1 MSTSKNVTKDNFR
14 IVGNIEF
21 SGDIKPIDSGLH
33 DLGSPEKRF
42 KDIYL
47 ADHLTGGDPRI
58 HFGDFDFSAAN
69 VIEARDA
76 AALANTA
83 LQPGGVDFDLDIW
96 NKPTTL
102 AGYGIVDSYV
112 PGDLQASGSASLDG
126 SAIISTTERDMI
138 VSGSGIANFQSDVII
153 DNILTV
159 TDTVYLSGST
169 VHKGTILPYDHNM
182 IDIGSDASRFKD
194 IYASDTLYIGT
205 ETFRDTDVGT
215 IRDVQNGSYA
225 TAAQG
230 SLADTALQPDDDIVV
245 NNISLSGHLLGPNT
259 MVIDPEGFGDITG
272 KVVILGDLQVDG
284 VTTTVNSTNVA
295 VSGKLINLARGSSN
309 AVEANGSGLYV
320 EGAQATL
327 KYMAGTDSWTTNR
340 HMGVNHGGDTDVAL
354 SVKQSFTEASN
365 HDIFHAIDL
374 LDNPRVKITES
385 FDFIINDSTRDIT
398 AIKSN
403 GRIGINTINPA
414 VSLHVNTTDAVMLPR
429 GLTIQR
435 PLAQTHS
442 QRGYIRYNI
451 ETDRFEGFGKY
462 NTWSVLDSTHDSDQD
477 TYIRTEKTDGSD
489 EDTIEFITDGTT
501 KMWVKPTGFVGI
513 GTEFPSTILHVN
525 TTTPTSTR
533 PVVIITAPTPSIS
546 LNDNSNSG
554 DMNIQWQ
561 SSVGDE
567 SGLRFW
573 RDDVTSP
580 DLMISLDG
588 NIGIN
593 TTEPETRLHIV
604 DGTIKT
610 EHVAVPKLNLYRN
623 ENDRSSDVGHDAI
636 GGFWRLDNLNDVFQ
650 LRRPDDSHF
659 VSANLNV
666 NKFSIVKDSSRL
678 DLGQWDGISNRI
690 ESSGR
695 ELHITSYED
704 GIYFGENG
712 NKRHYFDND
721 GEVGINTVTPDG
733 MLTIGNI
740 GAVNG
745 RKVLTFAEGATPSMW
760 FASGLVPTDGNNYM
774 YLDSPH
780 ANAHGIMTWKLDGN
794 VGVNITNPVSL
805 FHVVHRETDQSRLVT
820 FKIERE
826 FTPVAA
832 NTTQQRYEKAMA
844 IDARACNI
852 PADSVENGYRI
863 GLDASGYIADTN
875 FKGHLEQNYGIWA
888 RAGAYHN
895 ENEASQQGTGTI
907 NNSYAVFVDCL
918 QSDNVTINNSYGIFQ
933 AANYTD
939 DPDESKNY
947 FDSRVGIGVGDPKF
961 KLHVQHPTTNSV
973 ALFESLDANVNIRF
987 RDNTTTSDAYVGATG
1002 NDIVLGNVSGSDHVT
1017 VKQSGKVGIGIAEPD
1032 TLLHIYA
1039 DASSVN
1045 STRLLT
1051 LENRS
1056 SDLAENS
1063 SYISFKFTDD
1073 NENEDP
1079 QVMIGAVV
1087 GQNASANSA
1096 LAEGAGAFVVR
1107 TNNPSGGG
1115 DPAAGIQHNDSTNLR
1130 ERFRVDYRGNVGIG
1144 TTSPDHK
1151 LDIST
1156 NDTTGLRLI
1165 NHDASGVNASNDP
1178 PAILFQANGWDTDI
1192 GSRPYSARIR
1202 VNSNYSGASERGN
1215 THPVINFDLETNED
1229 NPDDNLSTKM
1239 MINADGNVG
1248 IGTVSPD
1255 ARLHVDH
1262 SINGINSGMIVS
1274 NFNTTAGTQQHTRLQ
1289 FGLARNSGTLKDNA
1303 GEIIVGKLTDWTNA
1317 DTNLN
1322 SFMKFKIMDG
1332 MVSTDQLYIHTAGAD
1347 FRGYVGTDEIRT
1359 KSSSVGGAVNG
1370 MKINIGESYSYEQN
1384 ALGNESLFINAETGI
1399 QLNTSPDNWAS
1410 GWAGRDTTFISGDQI
1425 TINGDQVWHNG
1436 NVDNDDGL
1444 MRKRKRTI
1452 ALAKATE
1459 KRVLRI
1465 TGTSYASA
1473 IKVHMWGTTGN
1484 VVVNTVTEILVNHS
1498 HGINISSNTG
1508 AYTGVTWRVVSTG
1521 NDNFD
1526 LYVAYGSNGSTQGDA
1541 LNAHFTVY
1549 TYGNESVAFEPT
1561 ATAYVVNASSTNEH
1575 THGTGTN
1582 TIYHSSRSDTS
1593 LKVDGYGFFGGAPV
1607 TNTQSN
1613 NGIYL
1618 GTSASNSD
1626 RHVSIVSPN
1635 TGNSYIDFATTGAD
1649 FGGRIQYNHPGE
1661 RFQIF
1666 TGGNTERLRVNST
1679 GTTSL
1684 FRLSSRASYGW
1695 NSYGDIERVE
1705 YDVDTITMVH
1715 KTANSYTFHEYGNAE
1730 TYHDFR
1736 ITVDYKTGDDSHW
1749 GVSFAATGSDPENNM
1764 WSVIMRDNDN
1774 VRVQKR
1780 VSGNQSYFPTSSYE
1794 ANTGITNDD
1803 GIWHTL
1809 TVEKIGDRISVWV
1822 DGSRRI
1828 AYKNFS
1834 GANDTGSVGLTTYKD
1849 SSTVVF
1855 RGFRVERL
1863 SSSTETLTGPLHIY
1877 KTTTGN
1883 EDSSILIDGATNSER
1898 SITFNDAGVVKWWF
1912 GRDNNTPISNG
1923 LGFWNGTTNKWAL
1936 TFDDT
1941 TSNIAVGGI
1950 STSDAKI
1957 LIGGIGANNNVKM
1970 LGFGENDTGTS
1981 SIWFNSGF
1989 EPTNQENYLSL
2000 ASSYGDKLMM
2010 WKLDGRVGINGANP
2024 TRTLEVNGSI
2034 RAYGENVNGGVTEMT
2049 LDGQFG
2055 NKLFYNRNFTVPHTG
2070 SSNTFT
2076 KYFNFCIQSSGAYYY
2091 KVTMMSRRYND
2102 AGSGTGNRFYGCV
2115 VDEGYLAWES
2125 DGDYGTNHHDG
2136 QTSSL
2141 GALTVL
2147 SKSCFLADSTTATST
2162 TPDNNNYSNCIVRYE
2177 IQFNGVIDTTNTG
2190 QGVYVNVELTTVH
2203 GNNMITSPHFFST

>member
-1 MSTSKNVTKDNFR
+1 M
-14 IVGNIEF
+14 
-21 SGDIKPIDSGLH
+21 
-33 DLGSPEKRF
+33 
-42 KDIYL
+42 
-47 ADHLTGGDPRI
+47 
-58 HFGDFDFSAAN
+58 
-69 VIEARDA
+69 
-76 AALANTA
+76 
-83 LQPGGVDFDLDIW
+83 
-96 NKPTTL
+96 
-102 AGYGIVDSYV
+102 
-112 PGDLQASGSASLDG
+112 
-126 SAIISTTERDMI
+126 
-138 VSGSGIANFQSDVII
+138 
-153 DNILTV
+153 
-159 TDTVYLSGST
+159 
-169 VHKGTILPYDHNM
+169 
-182 IDIGSDASRFKD
+182 
-194 IYASDTLYIGT
+194 
-205 ETFRDTDVGT
+205 
-215 IRDVQNGSYA
+215 
-225 TAAQG
+225 
-230 SLADTALQPDDDIVV
+230 
-245 NNISLSGHLLGPNT
+245 
-259 MVIDPEGFGDITG
+259 
-272 KVVILGDLQVDG
+272 
-284 VTTTVNSTNVA
+284 
-295 VSGKLINLARGSSN
+295 
-309 AVEANGSGLYV
+309 
-320 EGAQATL
+320 
-327 KYMAGTDSWTTNR
+327 
-340 HMGVNHGGDTDVAL
+340 
-354 SVKQSFTEASN
+354 
-365 HDIFHAIDL
+365 
-374 LDNPRVKITES
+374 
-385 FDFIINDSTRDIT
+385 
-398 AIKSN
+398 
-403 GRIGINTINPA
+403 
-414 VSLHVNTTDAVMLPR
+414 
-429 GLTIQR
+429 
-435 PLAQTHS
+435 
-442 QRGYIRYNI
+442 
-451 ETDRFEGFGKY
+451 
-462 NTWSVLDSTHDSDQD
+462 
-477 TYIRTEKTDGSD
+477 
-489 EDTIEFITDGTT
+489 
-501 KMWVKPTGFVGI
+501 
-513 GTEFPSTILHVN
+513 
-525 TTTPTSTR
+525 
-533 PVVIITAPTPSIS
+533 
-546 LNDNSNSG
+546 
-554 DMNIQWQ
+554 
-561 SSVGDE
+561 
-567 SGLRFW
+567 
-573 RDDVTSP
+573 
-580 DLMISLDG
+580 
-588 NIGIN
+588 
-593 TTEPETRLHIV
+593 
-604 DGTIKT
+604 
-610 EHVAVPKLNLYRN
+610 
-623 ENDRSSDVGHDAI
+623 
-636 GGFWRLDNLNDVFQ
+636 
-650 LRRPDDSHF
+650 RRPDDSHF
-659 VSANLNV
+659 VSANLNI

-678 DLGQWDGISNRI
+678 DLGQWDGTSNRI

-740 GAVNG
+740 GAVND

-760 FASGLVPTDGNNYM
+760 FASGLVPTDGDNYM

-780 ANAHGIMTWKLDGN
+780 ADAHGIMTWKLDGS

-805 FHVVHRETDQSRLVT
+805 FHVVHRETDQSRLLT

-832 NTTQQRYEKAMA
+832 NTTQQRFEKAMA

-852 PADSVENGYRI
+852 PVDSVDNGYRI
-863 GLDASGYIADTN
+863 GLDASCYISDTD
-875 FKGHLEQNYGIWA
+875 FKGRLEQNYGIWA

-895 ENEASQQGTGTI
+895 ENEATQQGTGTI

-947 FDSRVGIGVGDPKF
+947 FASKVGIGTTNPKF
-961 KLHVQHPTTNSV
+961 GLDIKNKNGIVIRDHPGNKDSQTNIIRSSTSSV
-973 ALFESLDANVNIRF
+973 THDDWGVGINVVNEDTASNGYGMAFWTRNRYNGSYSEKMRLDH
-987 RDNTTTSDAYVGATG
+987 DG
-1002 NDIVLGNVSGSDHVT
+1002 N
-1017 VKQSGKVGIGIAEPD
+1017 VGIGIAEPD

-1056 SDLAENS
+1056 GDLEENS

-1087 GQNASANSA
+1087 GQNANANST

-1107 TNNPSGGG
+1107 TNNPSGEGN
-1115 DPAAGIQHNDSTNLR
+1115 PADGIQHNDSTNLQ

-1156 NDTTGLRLI
+1156 NETTGLRLI
-1165 NHDASGVNASNDP
+1165 NHDAPGVNASNDP
-1178 PAILFQANGWDTDI
+1178 PAILFQAKGWDTDI

-1202 VNSNYSGASERGN
+1202 VNSNYSGASSRGN

-1239 MINADGNVG
+1239 MINADGKVG
-1248 IGTVSPD
+1248 IGTTTPN

-1289 FGLARNSGTLKDNA
+1289 FGLARNSGTLRNDA

-1322 SFMKFKIMDG
+1322 SFMKFNIMDG

-1359 KSSSVGGAVNG
+1359 KSPSVGGAVNG

-1384 ALGNESLFINAETGI
+1384 ALGSELLYINSEDGV
-1399 QLNTSPDNWAS
+1399 QVNTSPDNWNS
-1410 GWAGRDTTFISGDQI
+1410 GWAGRDTTYISGDQI
-1425 TINGDQVWHNG
+1425 TINGDQVWHDG
-1436 NVDNDDGL
+1436 NVDNNDGL

-1498 HGINISSNTG
+1498 QGINISSNTG

-1541 LNAHFTVY
+1541 LDAHFTVC
-1549 TYGNESVAFEPT
+1549 TYGNESVTFEPT

-1575 THGTGTN
+1575 THGTGAN
-1582 TIYHSSRSDTS
+1582 AISYSSRSDTC

-1607 TNTQSN
+1607 TNTQGN

-1649 FGGRIQYNHPGE
+1649 FGGRVQYNHPAN

-1666 TGGNTERLRVNST
+1666 AGGQAERLRIDTT
-1679 GTTSL
+1679 GTIAL
-1684 FRLSSRASYGW
+1684 NRLSSRASYGW

-1705 YDVDTITMVH
+1705 YDVDTITIVH
-1715 KTANSYTFHEYGNAE
+1715 KTANSYTFHEYGSAE

-1736 ITVDYKTGDDSHW
+1736 ITVDCKTGDETHW

-1764 WSVIMRDNDN
+1764 WSVIMRDNGN

-1828 AYKNFS
+1828 AYENFS

-1849 SSTVVF
+1849 NSTVVF

-1863 SSSTETLTGPLHIY
+1863 SSSTETLTGPLHVY

-1883 EDSSILIDGATNSER
+1883 GDPSITIDGTANSER
-1898 SITFNDAGVVKWWF
+1898 AISFSDAGTSKWWF
-1912 GRDNNTPISNG
+1912 GRDNTGNVASG
-1923 LGFWNGTTNKWAL
+1923 LGFWNYTTNKFAL
-1936 TFDDT
+1936 TFDDA

-1957 LIGGIGANNNVKM
+1957 LIGGIGDSNDVKM
-1970 LGFGENDTGTS
+1970 LGFGEGDTGTS

-1989 EPTNQENYLSL
+1989 VPSNQENYLSL

-2034 RAYGENVNGGVTEMT
+2034 RAIGENVNGGVTEMI
-2049 LDGQFG
+2049 LDSQFG
-2055 NKLFYNRNFTVPHTG
+2055 NKLFYSRSFTVPHTG

-2076 KYFNFCIQSSGAYYY
+2076 KFFNFCLQSTGAYYY
-2091 KVTMMSRRYND
+2091 KVTVLSTRHND

-2115 VDEGYLAWES
+2115 VDEGYLSWES
-2125 DGDYGTNHHDG
+2125 DGDYGTNHQDG
-2136 QTSSL
+2136 QTSNL

-2147 SKSCFLADSTTATST
+2147 SKSCFLADSTTATSGT
-2162 TPDNNNYSNCIVRYE
+2162 ADNNSYGNCTVRYE

-2190 QGVYVNVELTTVH
+2190 QAVYVNVELTTIH
-2203 GNNMITSPHFFST
+2203 GSNMITSPHFLST